1 MPGQISGPNSC
12 RAGLEAAAEALT
24 STHDPGP
31 DLFPRALLPG
41 SAPSYLA
48 VQSCLYLCLAFSFPA
63 LSSLTAFWGDAG
75 QA

>member
-1 MPGQISGPNSC
+1 MPGQNSGPSSC

-24 STHDPGP
+24 STHDPGS
-31 DLFPRALLPG
+31 DLFPRALIPG

-48 VQSCLYLCLAFSFPA
+48 VQSVYLCLAFSSPA